1 VELVEELQ
9 VSLDVEVL
17 DEGMVAE
24 TSSTGSVKRVS
35 ILLTDNAVGESV
47 VISPKSRIGKGA
59 GGHLANSGSDDFIL
73 DRKLDEMGSG
83 KLQVDSSVAKGDA
96 SGENKRTKYKRKAL
110 YRSKNPVLGDGH
122 MLSTKEVVDHMVE
135 LEADFADDCTIS
147 GLGVCESD
155 EADEVQ
161 FEIPAKFLGLGA
173 EEFTSRPYT
182 ESDDVA
188 HLMGL
193 SDTTVDYI
201 LNYGTFNGHLDDYR
215 CESFAGIKDRFR
227 HDGAG
232 FLKVVREILDSGAS
246 HSMSGDARRLK
257 AKEAVDIAIRGF
269 NDSKS
274 FANWKGLNSD
284 GIMELYIP
292 NMPED
297 LVLLCLHDYAKKG
310 CVYLTEFGGK
320 VLNLNPT
327 QQDALE
333 RYLASFPSVLNL
345 EVQNGVYVVDRT
357 VKDNYEP
364 HRAAAAAEE
373 AFWVGVSNRAGLYFN
388 GRVNYNTVSDR
399 ILGLMMSGLSF
410 GAIRSAL
417 KHKSIGGVHPD
428 ITLESLVRYEKE
440 HGRSPD
446 VVQIALAHQIGNQK
460 AFERQKEPLRRVGQ
474 RIELDAFSWDA
485 NDRAT
490 RESKKQ
496 ARQSLSKA
504 EREQEELLDN
514 DENSIYSER
523 KRVDKLKERGG
534 ADHVEIFMDCYS
546 GKVFGKLRKPGSKA
560 IDGVKECIAT
570 LQTLGVKIEKF
581 AADSGYLTDSQY
593 RVFTS
598 EVVAYLLE
606 CNIEIERA
614 EAYNH
619 SIGTAF
625 IENMVKLIKQLM
637 RQAYR
642 YVEMN
647 VNIKKLAFKEL
658 DILKLWGEIFHW
670 AVNVINLYPSPRV
683 EGKTREEAFSGV
695 QPNIQQTRLLPIF
708 STVLV
713 WRGVPKRRQRKSG
726 KGKEK
731 ELHYKDYYDKPS
743 YVYGLYVGFE
753 LTTPGNIRVAVKTD
767 KGIRVISTSK
777 YKGVSE
783 GGAID
788 IAADVQRAADRMI
801 MDSVEIQIP
810 ADGSQEVKD
819 AVVEEQYSNDGD
831 ELIDGAVRDERVS
844 EIGDSVITKVDGGDQ
859 ETSLDSQRH
868 QRQRYL
874 KTTSDDWETEGTEGT
889 DEVMDQIELRE
900 ERGKELASRNKA
912 IFHDRSEYNPVNHPS
927 RGERAMRRTS
937 EPMMGLYTS
946 LLRDGWVVHS
956 RAQEVKEYEAMLAN
970 RDYIE
975 AVEDI
980 VDEVSLKNMH
990 QVTEA
995 MELRRNIAEAMFAHF
1010 KESGSGYFTDWS
1022 NFCNVESY
1030 FVDYLAECFVKIG
1043 EVPSDYEYKEI
1054 DGFRA
1059 VTENVPRSFSEA
1071 LRSPIWGES
1080 ARKELNDLL
1089 EKAMIRIPA
1098 DIALEGI
1105 AKGCDCLI
1113 LFPVFESKIR
1123 DGKQIYKV
1131 RLVADGRKHSTAGPT
1146 YSSTPSRE
1154 EFLMFIDMIARLQWE
1169 WCHVDE
1175 NRAFLNADRQDQ
1187 IPLYARLKGEKDW
1200 FQIIRALYGL
1210 KTSTRDHSI
1219 AAALRLEKL
1228 GFVRRGMCTNI
1239 FERFVLNEDGSASHV
1254 IVYQYVDD
1262 YFFAGNTREAVES
1275 VVAKFRSVVGT
1286 SEPAFDPEK
1295 GLGMEFVRDRSK
1307 RTISIRMSATIQ
1319 RMYDEFVDEAN
1330 KSKKIDLPI
1339 PKGKYIVDKSDF
1351 DDMEIENDPDGIKV
1365 SSEDRS
1371 LYMKQVGAILWV
1383 AGIRFDINLP
1393 TVYLTWFTHEP
1404 RQHHLKLAERV
1415 IRYLGQTKDEPLVLG
1430 GLTPAQIITLS
1441 DCSLG
1446 TGPKGRSIIAY
1457 GTRMGPSSG
1466 FIATKV
1472 KATQY
1477 MALSSFEGE
1486 INGYFESFRTS
1497 ARYAN
1502 IAKEMSYKVDPTRII
1517 IGDNEKAIQF
1527 IKGEA
1532 EGKGIRHA
1540 LRRFSYMREE
1550 FSKGNIDLQWQSG
1563 KSLVVDAM
1571 TKVVDVEAFQRF
1583 RSDVLGHALLQEE
1596 GVSG

>member
-1 VELVEELQ
+1 
-9 VSLDVEVL
+9 
-17 DEGMVAE
+17 
-24 TSSTGSVKRVS
+24 
-35 ILLTDNAVGESV
+35 
-47 VISPKSRIGKGA
+47 
-59 GGHLANSGSDDFIL
+59 
-73 DRKLDEMGSG
+73 
-83 KLQVDSSVAKGDA
+83 
-96 SGENKRTKYKRKAL
+96 
-110 YRSKNPVLGDGH
+110 
-122 MLSTKEVVDHMVE
+122 
-135 LEADFADDCTIS
+135 
-147 GLGVCESD
+147 
-155 EADEVQ
+155 
-161 FEIPAKFLGLGA
+161 
-173 EEFTSRPYT
+173 
-182 ESDDVA
+182 
-188 HLMGL
+188 
-193 SDTTVDYI
+193 
-201 LNYGTFNGHLDDYR
+201 
-215 CESFAGIKDRFR
+215 
-227 HDGAG
+227 
-232 FLKVVREILDSGAS
+232 
-246 HSMSGDARRLK
+246 
-257 AKEAVDIAIRGF
+257 
-269 NDSKS
+269 
-274 FANWKGLNSD
+274 
-284 GIMELYIP
+284 
-292 NMPED
+292 
-297 LVLLCLHDYAKKG
+297 
-310 CVYLTEFGGK
+310 
-320 VLNLNPT
+320 
-327 QQDALE
+327 
-333 RYLASFPSVLNL
+333 
-345 EVQNGVYVVDRT
+345 
-357 VKDNYEP
+357 
-364 HRAAAAAEE
+364 
-373 AFWVGVSNRAGLYFN
+373 
-388 GRVNYNTVSDR
+388 
-399 ILGLMMSGLSF
+399 
-410 GAIRSAL
+410 
-417 KHKSIGGVHPD
+417 
-428 ITLESLVRYEKE
+428 LESLVRYEKE

-490 RESKKQ
+490 RESKRQ
-496 ARQSLSKA
+496 ARQSLSKS

-546 GKVFGKLRKPGSKA
+546 GKVFGKLRKPGSRA

-570 LQTLGVKIEKF
+570 LQALGVKIEKF

-683 EGKTREEAFSGV
+683 EGMTREEAFSGV

-713 WRGVPKRRQRKSG
+713 WKGVPKRRQRKSG

-731 ELHYKDYYDKPS
+731 ELRYKDYYDKPS

-767 KGIRVISTSK
+767 NGIRVISTSK

-801 MDSVEIQIP
+801 LDRVEIQIP

-844 EIGDSVITKVDGGDQ
+844 EKGDSVITKVDGGDQ

-868 QRQRYL
+868 QRQGYL
-874 KTTSDDWETEGTEGT
+874 KTISEDWETEGT
-889 DEVMDQIELRE
+889 DEVMDQMELRE
-900 ERGKELASRNKA
+900 ERAEELASRNKA

-927 RGERAMRRTS
+927 RGERAAKRRMS
-937 EPMMGLYTS
+937 EPMLGLYTS

-956 RAQEVKEYEAMLAN
+956 QAQEVKEYEAMLAN

-980 VDEVSLKNMH
+980 VDEVSLRNMH

-995 MELRRNIAEAMFAHF
+995 MEHRRNIAEAMFAHF

-1030 FVDYLAECFVKIG
+1030 FVDYLEECFVKIG
-1043 EVPSDYEYKEI
+1043 EMPWDYEYKEI

-1059 VTENVPRSFSEA
+1059 VTENVPRNFSEA
-1071 LRSPIWGES
+1071 LKSPIWGES

-1131 RLVADGRKHSTAGPT
+1131 RLVADGRRHSTAGPT

-1295 GLGMEFVRDRSK
+1295 GLGMEFVRDRAK

-1365 SSEDRS
+1365 NSEGRS

-1430 GLTPAQIITLS
+1430 GCSPAQIITLS

-1502 IAKEMSYKVDPTRII
+1502 IAKEMSYKVDPIRII
-1517 IGDNEKAIQF
+1517 VGDNEKAIQF

-1550 FSKGNIDLQWQSG
+1550 FSKGNIDLQWLSG

-1583 RSDVLGHALLQEE
+1583 RSDVLGHALLQEQ

>member
-1 VELVEELQ
+1 
-9 VSLDVEVL
+9 
-17 DEGMVAE
+17 
-24 TSSTGSVKRVS
+24 
-35 ILLTDNAVGESV
+35 
-47 VISPKSRIGKGA
+47 
-59 GGHLANSGSDDFIL
+59 
-73 DRKLDEMGSG
+73 
-83 KLQVDSSVAKGDA
+83 
-96 SGENKRTKYKRKAL
+96 
-110 YRSKNPVLGDGH
+110 
-122 MLSTKEVVDHMVE
+122 
-135 LEADFADDCTIS
+135 
-147 GLGVCESD
+147 
-155 EADEVQ
+155 
-161 FEIPAKFLGLGA
+161 
-173 EEFTSRPYT
+173 
-182 ESDDVA
+182 
-188 HLMGL
+188 
-193 SDTTVDYI
+193 
-201 LNYGTFNGHLDDYR
+201 
-215 CESFAGIKDRFR
+215 
-227 HDGAG
+227 
-232 FLKVVREILDSGAS
+232 
-246 HSMSGDARRLK
+246 
-257 AKEAVDIAIRGF
+257 
-269 NDSKS
+269 
-274 FANWKGLNSD
+274 
-284 GIMELYIP
+284 
-292 NMPED
+292 
-297 LVLLCLHDYAKKG
+297 
-310 CVYLTEFGGK
+310 
-320 VLNLNPT
+320 
-327 QQDALE
+327 
-333 RYLASFPSVLNL
+333 
-345 EVQNGVYVVDRT
+345 
-357 VKDNYEP
+357 
-364 HRAAAAAEE
+364 
-373 AFWVGVSNRAGLYFN
+373 
-388 GRVNYNTVSDR
+388 
-399 ILGLMMSGLSF
+399 
-410 GAIRSAL
+410 
-417 KHKSIGGVHPD
+417 
-428 ITLESLVRYEKE
+428 
-440 HGRSPD
+440 
-446 VVQIALAHQIGNQK
+446 
-460 AFERQKEPLRRVGQ
+460 
-474 RIELDAFSWDA
+474 
-485 NDRAT
+485 
-490 RESKKQ
+490 
-496 ARQSLSKA
+496 
-504 EREQEELLDN
+504 
-514 DENSIYSER
+514 
-523 KRVDKLKERGG
+523 
-534 ADHVEIFMDCYS
+534 
-546 GKVFGKLRKPGSKA
+546 
-560 IDGVKECIAT
+560 
-570 LQTLGVKIEKF
+570 
-581 AADSGYLTDSQY
+581 
-593 RVFTS
+593 
-598 EVVAYLLE
+598 
-606 CNIEIERA
+606 
-614 EAYNH
+614 
-619 SIGTAF
+619 
-625 IENMVKLIKQLM
+625 
-637 RQAYR
+637 
-642 YVEMN
+642 
-647 VNIKKLAFKEL
+647 
-658 DILKLWGEIFHW
+658 
-670 AVNVINLYPSPRV
+670 
-683 EGKTREEAFSGV
+683 
-695 QPNIQQTRLLPIF
+695 
-708 STVLV
+708 
-713 WRGVPKRRQRKSG
+713 
-726 KGKEK
+726 
-731 ELHYKDYYDKPS
+731 
-743 YVYGLYVGFE
+743 VYGLYVGFE

-874 KTTSDDWETEGTEGT
+874 KTTSDDWETEGT

>member
-135 LEADFADDCTIS
+135 LEADFADDCTIF

-320 VLNLNPT
+320 VLHLNPT

-546 GKVFGKLRKPGSKA
+546 GKVFGKLRKPGSRA

-570 LQTLGVKIEKF
+570 LQALGVKIEK
-581 AADSGYLTDSQY
+581 SRQI
-593 RVFTS
+593 
-598 EVVAYLLE
+598 VA
-606 CNIEIERA
+606 I
-614 EAYNH
+614 
-619 SIGTAF
+619 
-625 IENMVKLIKQLM
+625 
-637 RQAYR
+637 
-642 YVEMN
+642 
-647 VNIKKLAFKEL
+647 
-658 DILKLWGEIFHW
+658 
-670 AVNVINLYPSPRV
+670 
-683 EGKTREEAFSGV
+683 
-695 QPNIQQTRLLPIF
+695 
-708 STVLV
+708 
-713 WRGVPKRRQRKSG
+713 
-726 KGKEK
+726 
-731 ELHYKDYYDKPS
+731 
-743 YVYGLYVGFE
+743 
-753 LTTPGNIRVAVKTD
+753 
-767 KGIRVISTSK
+767 
-777 YKGVSE
+777 
-783 GGAID
+783 
-788 IAADVQRAADRMI
+788 
-801 MDSVEIQIP
+801 
-810 ADGSQEVKD
+810 
-819 AVVEEQYSNDGD
+819 
-831 ELIDGAVRDERVS
+831 
-844 EIGDSVITKVDGGDQ
+844 
-859 ETSLDSQRH
+859 
-868 QRQRYL
+868 
-874 KTTSDDWETEGTEGT
+874 
-889 DEVMDQIELRE
+889 
-900 ERGKELASRNKA
+900 
-912 IFHDRSEYNPVNHPS
+912 
-927 RGERAMRRTS
+927 
-937 EPMMGLYTS
+937 
-946 LLRDGWVVHS
+946 
-956 RAQEVKEYEAMLAN
+956 
-970 RDYIE
+970 
-975 AVEDI
+975 
-980 VDEVSLKNMH
+980 
-990 QVTEA
+990 
-995 MELRRNIAEAMFAHF
+995 
-1010 KESGSGYFTDWS
+1010 
-1022 NFCNVESY
+1022 
-1030 FVDYLAECFVKIG
+1030 
-1043 EVPSDYEYKEI
+1043 
-1054 DGFRA
+1054 
-1059 VTENVPRSFSEA
+1059 
-1071 LRSPIWGES
+1071 
-1080 ARKELNDLL
+1080 
-1089 EKAMIRIPA
+1089 
-1098 DIALEGI
+1098 
-1105 AKGCDCLI
+1105 
-1113 LFPVFESKIR
+1113 
-1123 DGKQIYKV
+1123 
-1131 RLVADGRKHSTAGPT
+1131 
-1146 YSSTPSRE
+1146 
-1154 EFLMFIDMIARLQWE
+1154 
-1169 WCHVDE
+1169 
-1175 NRAFLNADRQDQ
+1175 
-1187 IPLYARLKGEKDW
+1187 
-1200 FQIIRALYGL
+1200 
-1210 KTSTRDHSI
+1210 
-1219 AAALRLEKL
+1219 
-1228 GFVRRGMCTNI
+1228 
-1239 FERFVLNEDGSASHV
+1239 
-1254 IVYQYVDD
+1254 
-1262 YFFAGNTREAVES
+1262 
-1275 VVAKFRSVVGT
+1275 
-1286 SEPAFDPEK
+1286 
-1295 GLGMEFVRDRSK
+1295 
-1307 RTISIRMSATIQ
+1307 
-1319 RMYDEFVDEAN
+1319 
-1330 KSKKIDLPI
+1330 
-1339 PKGKYIVDKSDF
+1339 
-1351 DDMEIENDPDGIKV
+1351 
-1365 SSEDRS
+1365 
-1371 LYMKQVGAILWV
+1371 
-1383 AGIRFDINLP
+1383 
-1393 TVYLTWFTHEP
+1393 
-1404 RQHHLKLAERV
+1404 
-1415 IRYLGQTKDEPLVLG
+1415 
-1430 GLTPAQIITLS
+1430 
-1441 DCSLG
+1441 
-1446 TGPKGRSIIAY
+1446 
-1457 GTRMGPSSG
+1457 
-1466 FIATKV
+1466 
-1472 KATQY
+1472 
-1477 MALSSFEGE
+1477 
-1486 INGYFESFRTS
+1486 
-1497 ARYAN
+1497 
-1502 IAKEMSYKVDPTRII
+1502 
-1517 IGDNEKAIQF
+1517 
-1527 IKGEA
+1527 
-1532 EGKGIRHA
+1532 
-1540 LRRFSYMREE
+1540 
-1550 FSKGNIDLQWQSG
+1550 
-1563 KSLVVDAM
+1563 
-1571 TKVVDVEAFQRF
+1571 
-1583 RSDVLGHALLQEE
+1583 
-1596 GVSG
+1596 